1 MGLKGK
7 GHVENQE
14 KQSLHSLFS
23 FLKKKD
29 CSAQKSGPL
38 EVIVVYLCSAH
49 LREQTEGT
57 YTEEF

>member
-23 FLKKKD
+23 FLKKKTV
-29 CSAQKSGPL
+29 QLKSQD
-38 EVIVVYLCSAH
+38 H
-49 LREQTEGT
+49 LKSL
-57 YTEEF
+57 